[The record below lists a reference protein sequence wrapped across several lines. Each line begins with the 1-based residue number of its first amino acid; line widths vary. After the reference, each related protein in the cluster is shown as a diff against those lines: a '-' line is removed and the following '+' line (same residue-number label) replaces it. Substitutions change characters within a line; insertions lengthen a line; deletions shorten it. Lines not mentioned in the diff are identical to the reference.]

1 MSIINEKKLNG
12 YPEYINLEKTE
23 KIVEQMKK
31 YVCKI
36 CYKDGSKGTGSF
48 CKIPFPNKEN
58 LLPVLITNNH
68 VIDES
73 ILNNDKNTIVLSF
86 NDEKETKEI
95 ELDNRITFTNKQY
108 DITFIEIKN
117 NDGINNFFELEEDK
131 NKTLYVGETIYMLH
145 YPNSKNV
152 SVSYGVI
159 NEIEDNKYNFGHLCS
174 TDKGSS
180 GGPILNLSNS
190 KLLGIH
196 KGTDNDDNLNLGLFL
211 NEPINDCFKKHSE
224 KKEKPNKIFYSPSC
238 YGFKR
243 LQRELINYNKNP
255 IENAEAFPLYDDDMF
270 NWQATIMGPK
280 DSLYINGVFFIN
292 INYPRDYPF
301 KAPEFVMV
309 TRIFHPNVYRDGRIC
324 CCVFHQDDSK
334 SWNYAWDI
342 RYAISAIIESM
353 KNPIESCYC
362 SPEIRDL
369 YIHNRIEFES
379 KAREYTKKYAI

>member
-58 LLPVLITNNH
+58 LLPVLITSNH

-86 NDEKETKEI
+86 NDEKDTKEI

-131 NKTLYVGETIYMLH
+131 NKILYVGETIYMLH

-159 NEIEDNKYNFGHLCS
+159 NEIEDNKYSFGHLCS
-174 TDKGSS
+174 TEKGSS

-196 KGTDNDDNLNLGLFL
+196 KGTDNDDNINLGLFL
-211 NEPINDCFKKHSE
+211 NEPINDFFKKHSE
-224 KKEKPNKIFYSPSC
+224 KKEKPNKIIYPPICS
-238 YGFKR
+238 GFKR
-243 LQRELINYNKNP
+243 L
-255 IENAEAFPLYDDDMF
+255 
-270 NWQATIMGPK
+270 
-280 DSLYINGVFFIN
+280 
-292 INYPRDYPF
+292 
-301 KAPEFVMV
+301 
-309 TRIFHPNVYRDGRIC
+309 
-324 CCVFHQDDSK
+324 
-334 SWNYAWDI
+334 
-342 RYAISAIIESM
+342 
-353 KNPIESCYC
+353 
-362 SPEIRDL
+362 
-369 YIHNRIEFES
+369 
-379 KAREYTKKYAI
+379 

>member
-1 MSIINEKKLNG
+1 
-12 YPEYINLEKTE
+12 
-23 KIVEQMKK
+23 MKK
-31 YVCKI
+31 YVYKI
-36 CYKDGSKGTGSF
+36 FYKDGSKDTGSF

-58 LLPVLITNNH
+58 LLPVLITSHH

-108 DITFIEIKN
+108 DVTFIEIKN

-131 NKTLYVGETIYMLH
+131 NKTLYVGEIIYMLH

-196 KGTDNDDNLNLGLFL
+196 KGTDKDANLNLGLFL
-211 NEPINDCFKKHSE
+211 NEPINDFFKKHSE
-224 KKEKPNKIFYSPSC
+224 KKEKPNKNSYILYS
-238 YGFKR
+238 GFKR
-243 LQRELINYNKNP
+243 LQLELMNYNKNP
-255 IENAEAFPLYDDDMF
+255 IENAEILSNIYFNMF
-270 NWQATIMGPK
+270 KWQVIIMGPK
-280 DSLYINGVFFIN
+280 DSLYNGGVFSIN
-292 INYPRDYPF
+292 VNYSREYPF
-301 KAPEFVMV
+301 RAPEFVMV

-324 CCVFHQDDSK
+324 CCVFDQDNSK
-334 SWNYAWDI
+334 IWNYTWDI

-379 KAREYTKKYAI
+379 KAREYTKKYAM